1 MDKDAVPDTLR
12 ALLDQLVD
20 ELKAR
25 GIPLPPAVTHQ
36 WGSFGRFIRGA
47 WRAIAAWVCVLALLV
62 NAVVLPIARLFGFAG
77 EPLDWQGMAA
87 LVAGLGVLAHYRS
100 NDLNTGVTS

>member
-1 MDKDAVPDTLR
+1 MIAAADTLTG
-12 ALLDQLVD
+12 LLAQLTD

-36 WGSFGRFIRGA
+36 WGTVGRFIRGA

-62 NAVVLPIARLFGFAG
+62 NGVILPLARLWGFVG

-100 NDLNTGVTS
+100 KNLAEGVTT